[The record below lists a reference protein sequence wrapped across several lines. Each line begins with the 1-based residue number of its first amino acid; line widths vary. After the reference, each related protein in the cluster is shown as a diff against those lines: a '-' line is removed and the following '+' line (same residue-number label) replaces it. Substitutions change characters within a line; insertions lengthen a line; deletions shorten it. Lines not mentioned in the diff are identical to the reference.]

1 MKATG
6 IIRRLDELGRVV
18 IPKEIRSTHGWESD
32 NLIEIWLDEQ
42 GNVVLREYR
51 PQYRNPVKKLL
62 EEAKAALPALDGAA
76 RMHLEQAVME
86 LSAAV
91 RHV

>member
-18 IPKEIRSTHGWESD
+18 IPKEIRSTHGWESG
-32 NLIEIWLDEQ
+32 NPIEIWLDEQ
-42 GNVVLREYR
+42 GNVVLRKYR
-51 PQYRNPVKKLL
+51 PQCRNPVEELL

-76 RMHLEQAVME
+76 RMHLEQAIVE
-86 LSAAV
+86 LSAAA

>member
-6 IIRRLDELGRVV
+6 IVHKLDELGRLV
-18 IPKEIRSTHGWESD
+18 IPKGIRDTYGWENGAS
-32 NLIEIWLDEQ
+32 IEIWLDEK
-42 GNVVLREYR
+42 GNIVLRKYQ
-51 PQYRNPVKKLL
+51 PQCRNPVEELL

-76 RMHLEQAVME
+76 RMHLEQAIVE
-86 LSAAV
+86 LSAAA

>member
-6 IIRRLDELGRVV
+6 IVRKIDELGRLV
-18 IPKEIRSTHGWESD
+18 IPKEMRSTRGWE
-32 NLIEIWLDEQ
+32 NGNPIEIWLDEQ
-42 GNVVLREYR
+42 GNVVLRKYR
-51 PQYRNPVKKLL
+51 PQCRKPVEELL

>member
-6 IIRRLDELGRVV
+6 IVRKIDELGRLV

-42 GNVVLREYR
+42 GNVVLRKYR
-51 PQYRNPVKKLL
+51 PQCRNPVEELL

>member
-6 IIRRLDELGRVV
+6 IVHKLDELGRLV
-18 IPKEIRSTHGWESD
+18 IPKGIRDTYGWENGAS
-32 NLIEIWLDEQ
+32 IEIWLDEK
-42 GNVVLREYR
+42 GNIVLRKYQ
-51 PQYRNPVKKLL
+51 PQCVNPVEKLL
-62 EEAKAALPALDGAA
+62 EDAKAALKAIDGPAQPYLA
-76 RMHLEQAVME
+76 QAVVE

>member
-18 IPKEIRSTHGWESD
+18 IPKEIRSTHGWESG
-32 NLIEIWLDEQ
+32 NPIEIWLDEQ
-42 GNVVLREYR
+42 GNVVLRKYQ
-51 PQYRNPVKKLL
+51 PQCVNPVEKLL
-62 EEAKAALPALDGAA
+62 EDAKAALKAIDGPAQPYLA
-76 RMHLEQAVME
+76 QAVVE

>member
-6 IIRRLDELGRVV
+6 IVRKIDELGRLV
-18 IPKEIRSTHGWESD
+18 IPKEIRSTHGWE
-32 NLIEIWLDEQ
+32 NGNPIEIWLDEK
-42 GNVVLREYR
+42 GNIVLRKYQ
-51 PQYRNPVKKLL
+51 PQCVNPVEKLL

-76 RMHLEQAVME
+76 RMHLAQAVVE

>member
-6 IIRRLDELGRVV
+6 IVRKIDELGRLV
-18 IPKEIRSTHGWESD
+18 IPKEIRSARGWENGAS
-32 NLIEIWLDEQ
+32 IEIWLDEQ
-42 GNVVLREYR
+42 GNVVLHEYQ
-51 PQYRNPVKKLL
+51 PQYRNPVEKLL

-86 LSAAV
+86 LSTAA

>member
-6 IIRRLDELGRVV
+6 IVRKIDELGRLV
-18 IPKEIRSTHGWESD
+18 IPIEMRSTRGWE
-32 NLIEIWLDEQ
+32 NGNPIEIWLDEQ
-42 GNVVLREYR
+42 GNVVLRKYR
-51 PQYRNPVKKLL
+51 PQCRNPVEELL

-76 RMHLEQAVME
+76 RMHLERAVME
-86 LSAAV
+86 LSTAA

>member
-6 IIRRLDELGRVV
+6 IVRKIDKLGRLV
-18 IPKEIRSTHGWESD
+18 IPKEIRSTHGWENGSS
-32 NLIEIWLDEQ
+32 IEIWLDEQ
-42 GNVVLREYR
+42 GNVFLREYR
-51 PQYRNPVKKLL
+51 PQYRNPVEKLL

-86 LSAAV
+86 LSTAV